1 MNTVGLIVNPKAGK
15 DIRRIVSYGRFTTDE
30 EKLNIEKLDLV
41 IDWGYLY
48 FLTPVSYTNIRAH
61 ETDS

>member
-30 EKLNIEKLDLV
+30 EKLNIAYIV
-41 IDWGYLY
+41 IKTLI
-48 FLTPVSYTNIRAH
+48 LKTNGNK
-61 ETDS
+61 